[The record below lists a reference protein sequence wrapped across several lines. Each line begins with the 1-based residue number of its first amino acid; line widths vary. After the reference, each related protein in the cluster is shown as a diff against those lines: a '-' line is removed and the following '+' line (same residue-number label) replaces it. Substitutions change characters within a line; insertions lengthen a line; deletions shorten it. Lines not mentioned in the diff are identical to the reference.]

1 MTQACHTKV
10 LLWGLCQVFI
20 RIFKQTFKDYFR
32 VRSPEV
38 AYFWRVVLVWSL
50 SMERIILESNLL
62 TLKRTVMADLRRPQL
77 GNKRRLNG
85 QREIYT
91 VAVNFTNDLRLT
103 I

>member
-1 MTQACHTKV
+1 
-10 LLWGLCQVFI
+10 
-20 RIFKQTFKDYFR
+20 
-32 VRSPEV
+32 
-38 AYFWRVVLVWSL
+38 
-50 SMERIILESNLL
+50 MERIILESNLL
-62 TLKRTVMADLRRPQL
+62 PLKRTVMADLRRPQL